1 MRRLARV
8 TERHKHRLPATR
20 GVTPALGLQDERAPG
35 GVCRHEAVCDV
46 VQLAAIPTTLPQ
58 VT

>member
-1 MRRLARV
+1 VRRLARV
-8 TERHKHRLPATR
+8 TERHEHGLPAAG

-35 GVCRHEAVCDV
+35 GVRRHEAVCDV
-46 VQLAAIPTTLPQ
+46 VQLTTIPTTLPQ